1 MPARLRARQK
11 LCAPERLAGSLASP
25 VTRDGIAN
33 NMKTIRFFA
42 PAGDLGTILAK
53 RERDEGW

>member
-1 MPARLRARQK
+1 
-11 LCAPERLAGSLASP
+11 LASP

-33 NMKTIRFFA
+33 NMKTIRSFA
-42 PAGDLGTILAK
+42 SAGDLGTILAK